1 MFNLFEQR
9 PADRLFPAGTATNTA
24 YIARVPFDSGSL
36 IGHWIPQTYD
46 RWEPG
51 SVPHTLFRGD
61 RFAQTLQRVEELK
74 KACAPDYPRLAEAA
88 MRYTLGSPE
97 VKTVIPGMAST
108 SDVEANVAYSDGAPF
123 PTGCASSC
131 AATSG
136 PGTSTR
142 DQPAD
147 TTWMPH
153 PRRWN
158 DMKGASTLYD
168 LVRAVPE

>member
-1 MFNLFEQR
+1 
-9 PADRLFPAGTATNTA
+9 
-24 YIARVPFDSGSL
+24 
-36 IGHWIPQTYD
+36 
-46 RWEPG
+46 
-51 SVPHTLFRGD
+51 
-61 RFAQTLQRVEELK
+61 
-74 KACAPDYPRLAEAA
+74 

-131 AATSG
+131 VATSG
-136 PGTSTR
+136 PATSTR

-147 TTWMPH
+147 TAWMPP

-158 DMKGASTLYD
+158 DMKGASTPYD